1 MMQISL
7 HHVISIGMRLNML
20 CTCCTSG
27 YSHLY
32 IGSGGVGKIGEFFHS
47 DLTCILG
54 QEVLVKL
61 VNSFIVI

>member
-1 MMQISL
+1 
-7 HHVISIGMRLNML
+7 ML

-47 DLTCILG
+47 DL
-54 QEVLVKL
+54 KL
-61 VNSFIVI
+61 WLWSIWSCSHLLPWWIIFYLPVF